1 MQLMPATADSLQV
14 DDPFDPKQN
23 MEAGAKYLKQ
33 MLDKFG
39 GDITKALGAY
49 NAGPNSD
56 DPANRIP
63 ETKNYVNSILTKMG
77 IKHTDP
83 QSIQT
88 PKPIEN

>member
-1 MQLMPATADSLQV
+1 
-14 DDPFDPKQN
+14 
-23 MEAGAKYLKQ
+23 